1 MRKVKEKQKLSW
13 FFMISSLFFNILLHL
28 RDFLLKL
35 INLGKRNTKLI
46 LMNSFFAIIYQKV
59 TLIKSINLLQK
70 IIINQ
75 IWIPKICQSKRY
87 LLLKQANLLPIS
99 KSHLQNFKIKGTM
112 LPSFVSSIFLAQWI
126 VKQLKVNQNNLTV
139 SADWILSNILWIQSF
154 IR

>member
-1 MRKVKEKQKLSW
+1 
-13 FFMISSLFFNILLHL
+13 MISSLFFNILLHL

-75 IWIPKICQSKRY
+75 I
-87 LLLKQANLLPIS
+87 
-99 KSHLQNFKIKGTM
+99 
-112 LPSFVSSIFLAQWI
+112 
-126 VKQLKVNQNNLTV
+126 
-139 SADWILSNILWIQSF
+139 
-154 IR
+154 

>member
-35 INLGKRNTKLI
+35 INLGKQNTKLI
-46 LMNSFFAIIYQKV
+46 LMNSFFAIIYQKA
-59 TLIKSINLLQK
+59 TLFKSINLLQK

-75 IWIPKICQSKRY
+75 IWIPKICQSKQY

-99 KSHLQNFKIKGTM
+99 KSHLLNFKIKGTM